1 MFWTGIAVGFVIGG
15 FFGVATMC
23 FAAASGKASRAEEKE
38 LEKFK
43 QDDKG
48 KPQN

>member
-1 MFWTGIAVGFVIGG
+1 MFWIGIAVGFALGG
-15 FFGVATMC
+15 LFGVAAMC

-43 QDDKG
+43 QDNKG